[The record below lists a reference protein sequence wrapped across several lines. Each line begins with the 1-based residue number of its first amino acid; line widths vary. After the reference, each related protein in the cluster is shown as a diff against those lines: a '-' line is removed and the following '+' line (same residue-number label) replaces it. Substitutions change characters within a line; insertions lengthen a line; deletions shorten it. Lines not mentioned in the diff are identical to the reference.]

1 MPYRPPHVLAG
12 VATLFLS
19 VLVFLLGGL
28 SRAEASAP
36 GVDPGKFA
44 AIVMDAAT
52 GEVLYEYEPDARR
65 FPASLTKVMTLY
77 MALDALERGDLKRD
91 TSVVISPHA
100 AAQPPSKLGLAVGAR
115 LTVAE
120 AMDVMVVKSANDVA
134 TALGETL
141 AGSEREFGR
150 RMTERA
156 EALGMTH
163 THFVNASGLPDARHV
178 SSARDLAIL
187 ARAFLRDHPQDYHLF
202 DQEQTV
208 FQGRT
213 IQGHNA
219 LLRRPGIDGFKTG
232 YTNAAGYNLLTSG
245 VQNGRRVIA
254 VVLGGR
260 TALGR
265 DQVMRT
271 LLTAGFA
278 TIAVRY
284 AGLDITMRD
293 LLGQNDPARIITTQF
308 AELAPADA
316 PRAWTPPAQADR
328 DAAKTFSPTDRW
340 WVQVGAFSTR
350 KLGHAQLVKVG
361 RRHPRRLGVA
371 VQRVEP
377 AGRFFLAR
385 FGGLTEDRAR
395 EACQLLRKEG
405 ADCLAGQSLGD

>member
-1 MPYRPPHVLAG
+1 MPYRLPHVLAG
-12 VATLFLS
+12 VTTLFLA
-19 VLVFLLGGL
+19 VLLFLLGGL

-44 AIVMDAAT
+44 AIVIDAAT
-52 GEVLYEYEPDARR
+52 GEVLYEYQPDARR

-77 MALDALERGDLKRD
+77 MALDALEHGDLKRD
-91 TSVVISPHA
+91 SAVVISRHA
-100 AAQPPSKLGLAVGAR
+100 AAQPPSKLGLPVGAR

-134 TALGETL
+134 TALGETI

-187 ARAFLRDHPQDYHLF
+187 ARAFLRDHPQDYRLF

-245 VQNGRRVIA
+245 VRNGRRVIA

-265 DQVMRT
+265 DQLMRT
-271 LLTAGFA
+271 LLSAGFA
-278 TIAVRY
+278 TLAVRY
-284 AGLDITMRD
+284 AGLDITMRE
-293 LLGQNDPARIITTQF
+293 LLGRNDPAGPTPSQP
-308 AELAPADA
+308 AELATASLSRA
-316 PRAWTPPAQADR
+316 MPRAQGDPAAGPLS
-328 DAAKTFSPTDRW
+328 AKDRW
-340 WVQVGAFSTR
+340 WVQVGAFSSR
-350 KLGHAQLVKVG
+350 KLGHAQLAKVSQ
-361 RRHPRRLGVA
+361 RHPRRLGSA
-371 VQRVEP
+371 AQRLEP
-377 AGRFFLAR
+377 AGRLFLAR
-385 FGGLTEDRAR
+385 FGGLSEDRAKDT
-395 EACQLLRKEG
+395 CQLLRREG